1 MNNDLVKTPSKKKR
15 VRIARQFI
23 FSLDSE
29 KDADVIRYIESADNM
44 TDNIR
49 KAVRTMIS
57 SGEV

>member
-1 MNNDLVKTPSKKKR
+1 MNNDLVKTPSKKKS

>member
-1 MNNDLVKTPSKKKR
+1 MNNDLVKTTTNKKKR
-15 VRIARQFI
+15 VARQFI